1 MSDHAHRLATE
12 PPLPAGSSDGNEFET
27 WWLWSTYQVTVTFSP
42 THQTVSLSG
51 VMIGGTQTS
60 LFDNKC
66 KLERLGV
73 GAAETP
79 RAKKKRSAAL
89 TA

>member
-1 MSDHAHRLATE
+1 
-12 PPLPAGSSDGNEFET
+12 
-27 WWLWSTYQVTVTFSP
+27 
-42 THQTVSLSG
+42 
-51 VMIGGTQTS
+51 MIGGTQTS
-60 LFDNKC
+60 LFDKC
-66 KLERLGV
+66 KLARLGV